1 MMFLVLGTDC
11 ALLSIFLEGAKC
23 STKCGR
29 VVSLQ
34 SPRLYILEEYKG
46 DILVARITK
55 ITGTSMT
62 SRNKWRECRNIIQ
75 CIDRFGLRFGKAILC
90 ICRMPHD
97 DPWCV
102 YLWSSKGKYIY
113 THAYFFIFP
122 GTYDRINFPGIV
134 ARHKDDQLVLG
145 ELMWLVFW
153 YIHIYIYM
161 YTYIVIYI
169 YACTYICTWI
179 YIYMYLFIYL

>member
-11 ALLSIFLEGAKC
+11 ALLSIFLEGPKC

-62 SRNKWRECRNIIQ
+62 SRNK
-75 CIDRFGLRFGKAILC
+75 
-90 ICRMPHD
+90 
-97 DPWCV
+97 
-102 YLWSSKGKYIY
+102 
-113 THAYFFIFP
+113 
-122 GTYDRINFPGIV
+122 
-134 ARHKDDQLVLG
+134 
-145 ELMWLVFW
+145 
-153 YIHIYIYM
+153 
-161 YTYIVIYI
+161 
-169 YACTYICTWI
+169 
-179 YIYMYLFIYL
+179 